1 MSGGYVKE
9 QLRLSARLAG
19 SVKGAGSRGR
29 LRGLGG
35 SAWRLPA
42 GHKGVSGAGG
52 RVGSAL
58 AGWEVGV
65 PGVS

>member
-19 SVKGAGSRGR
+19 SVKEAGSRGR
-29 LRGLGG
+29 FRDLGV

-42 GHKGVSGAGG
+42 GHKGASGTGERA
-52 RVGSAL
+52 GSAQIV
-58 AGWEVGV
+58 WEVGM
-65 PGVS
+65 PGGA